1 MNESLAESSAS
12 AIGAKPRRGGDQ
24 PMLRE
29 QAYKEFKR
37 HLFLGHLQP
46 GQFVSQREIAI
57 LVGLP
62 LAPVRDA
69 VKRLEAEGLLRIIPQ
84 RGISVAEVNVRLV
97 REAFELRI
105 ALETFAARRFPARG
119 DTGAVAALGE
129 ELTRLACAAG
139 HDLDSSVAD
148 AVILA
153 DWRLHEEIVAAL
165 DNELYSETHRL
176 NFDRIRLIRMNRRY
190 TLGRLRHGV
199 EEHLAIVAA
208 LVAGDGEAAARA
220 VSAHLEVAMRRAI
233 GLDG

>member
-1 MNESLAESSAS
+1 MSDVGVAATP
-12 AIGAKPRRGGDQ
+12 ARRRIDQ

-29 QAYKEFKR
+29 RAYDEFKR
-37 HLFLGHLQP
+37 RLFLGHLRP
-46 GQFVSQREIAI
+46 GQFVSQREIAD

-97 REAFELRI
+97 REAFELRA
-105 ALETFAARRFPARG
+105 ALETFAARRFPGRRDGATIAAIG
-119 DTGAVAALGE
+119 QELKDLVAVADRSLSD
-129 ELTRLACAAG
+129 T
-139 HDLDSSVAD
+139 VAD
-148 AVILA
+148 AVVLA

-165 DNELYSETHRL
+165 DNEIYRDAHRH

-190 TLGRLRHGV
+190 TLDRLRQGV
-199 EEHLAIVAA
+199 AEHLAIIAA
-208 LVAGDGEAAARA
+208 LLAGDGEAAASA
-220 VSAHLEVAMRRAI
+220 VQHHLDVAMRRSI